1 MNNKLLVLVKIQ
13 ALSKG
18 KELQINYVIIKK
30 NKMYNVIENAYIVLF
45 SANPITSLHKTVCAS
60 EPCTCKTNLRN
71 PIFCKKMN

>member
-1 MNNKLLVLVKIQ
+1 
-13 ALSKG
+13 
-18 KELQINYVIIKK
+18 
-30 NKMYNVIENAYIVLF
+30 MYNVIENAYIVLF

>member
-30 NKMYNVIENAYIVLF
+30 K
-45 SANPITSLHKTVCAS
+45 
-60 EPCTCKTNLRN
+60 
-71 PIFCKKMN
+71 